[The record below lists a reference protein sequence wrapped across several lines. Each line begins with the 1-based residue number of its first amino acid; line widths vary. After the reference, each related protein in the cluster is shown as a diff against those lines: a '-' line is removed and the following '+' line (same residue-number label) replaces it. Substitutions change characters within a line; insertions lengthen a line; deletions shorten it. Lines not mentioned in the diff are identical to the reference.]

1 MAGRWLRPRSI
12 NEGTIQGD
20 GHGPENFEA
29 GSDAGINLAGREAID
44 ILGTFADTIT
54 NKGTIIGGVFTD
66 GGNDTFNAYV
76 GSTVSKTIDLGD
88 GNDTVNLQ
96 GTGTGAFG
104 TATNVEN
111 LNVQSGT
118 WTIAGSQNYKAIDVA
133 GGATIAAT
141 VTLVAGETLTVE
153 QGGTVQGS
161 KNAIVVSGGT
171 TGTTVTNDGSIKVTA
186 TPGTKADAISISSG
200 TATIHNTATRRDRG
214 CASCDHRSR
223 RHHCHQRRG
232 WSDRRP

>member
-1 MAGRWLRPRSI
+1 MTTENGSPASI
-12 NEGTIQGD
+12 NG
-20 GHGPENFEA
+20 
-29 GSDAGINLAGREAID
+29 
-44 ILGTFADTIT
+44 
-54 NKGTIIGGVFTD
+54 
-66 GGNDTFNAYV
+66 
-76 GSTVSKTIDLGD
+76 GD

-96 GTGTGAFG
+96 GTGTGSFG
-104 TATNVEN
+104 TTTNVEN

-171 TGTTVTNDGSIKVTA
+171 TATTITNDGSIKVTA

-200 TATIHNTATRRDRG
+200 TATIHNTANGVIEGARHAITGPGAITVINDEGGLIVGHNGSAVNMDNDADPANAATIINHGTMLGDLGQHRR
-214 CASCDHRSR
+214 
-223 RHHCHQRRG
+223 QRR
-232 WSDRRP
+232 